1 MGRAGGEGCGTIAVG
16 ESSDGKR
23 PMQRND
29 LSRSLVAFDQ
39 TSTVVAVVELSLKNW
54 LVSGL
59 VAGVKRQPLKKVA
72 ADRERLL
79 ALLERGRDEAIKA
92 GHASKRIA
100 GAVEAGRG
108 RLWLA
113 RGVRAAGLQGQ

>member
-16 ESSDGKR
+16 ETSDGKR
-23 PMQRND
+23 PMQRNN

-59 VAGVKRQPLKKVA
+59 LPGVERQPLKKLA

-79 ALLERGRDEAIKA
+79 ALLERGGGEAVKA
-92 GHASKRIA
+92 GHGIKRIG

-108 RLWLA
+108 GLWLA
-113 RGVRAAGLQGQ
+113 RGPRGRGRQG

>member
-16 ESSDGKR
+16 ETSDGKR

-54 LVSGL
+54 LVSG
-59 VAGVKRQPLKKVA
+59 PL
-72 ADRERLL
+72 DRKSTRLNSSHANISY
-79 ALLERGRDEAIKA
+79 ALFCLEQKTQRILRDLRGRC
-92 GHASKRIA
+92 SSCTT
-100 GAVEAGRG
+100 
-108 RLWLA
+108 
-113 RGVRAAGLQGQ
+113 